1 MRTDRAP
8 TGTESAMNQLPFRLC
23 SALLLLGAGGGIASA
38 ADGLPGDNLVF
49 NPGFELARWNAP
61 AAWRLSEGDPGN
73 TFEWIASGRAGDEVH
88 SGDRSLRLN
97 ALRQP
102 APERSMEATTNPFRV
117 PPHARVEASVW
128 LKARDVV
135 TQEGAGWYGLR
146 ATLTA
151 RSASGV
157 KIEHRDL
164 MNDQGSFSWKK
175 IQGGMIVPEG
185 TALMDLSIKMTTC
198 TGTVWID
205 DADVRVVEELPAV
218 DLEGIRNPV
227 VIPRPWQSRLRGD
240 PFPLRSVAI
249 VNQRPDPRLR
259 DAVDS
264 FFSSIGIVH
273 EFLTGHNVPPGRYAT
288 QLILG
293 DSAHPALAREFYLRF
308 PEATWADLEEQGYF
322 LAVVPGAPQNLI
334 YLGANSHVGRFYAVQ
349 TLKQLI
355 RNRSVCVADILD
367 KPTVACRGIPMGLQW
382 FEQRHGEALRRLTQL
397 KLNFVWAQGS
407 FLDDCLSTDNWRR
420 DFTLSQKVAFRQF
433 IELYQKN
440 FIDVWIAFGPRG
452 KNPPLQYSSSAD
464 IDTIVRKMHVL
475 YTLGLRNFGLRFDDL
490 GNVGEDRLL
499 VPEDVRAF
507 NDDISAAQVYFI
519 HEVYSRLKSLH
530 PDIQFMVIPLDYSQT
545 GNHRGLTRGGARLR
559 QYRKLPA
566 DIGLYSVSYYDEDI
580 RAATCLTGR
589 PTVAVVSNF
598 YSEGIEDRNE
608 YAVPFVSFIDWQDA
622 AIRSRIAGFTW
633 LPKIPQRE
641 DAALISWCTTA
652 DFAWAPER
660 YDPQRSFQ
668 RAAAQYLGVWDETP
682 ATIGA
687 GLP

>member
-1 MRTDRAP
+1 MSKP
-8 TGTESAMNQLPFRLC
+8 SFRIC
-23 SALLLLGAGGGIASA
+23 SAWLLLGASAGFASA
-38 ADGLPGDNLVF
+38 VGGASGDNLVS
-49 NPGFELARWNAP
+49 NSGFEIARWNAP
-61 AAWRLSEGDPGN
+61 AAWRLSEGAQGN
-73 TFEWIASGRAGDEVH
+73 TFDWISGGLAGNDVH
-88 SGDRSLRLN
+88 SGDRSLRMN

-102 APERSMEATTNPFRV
+102 APERSMDATTNVFRV

-128 LKARDVV
+128 LKASAVA
-135 TQEGAGWYGLR
+135 TQEEDGGYGLR
-146 ATLTA
+146 VTLTA
-151 RSASGV
+151 RSGSGV

-164 MNDQGSFSWKK
+164 MNEQGSFSWKK

-185 TALMDLSIKMTTC
+185 AAVMDLSIKLTTC

-205 DADVRVVEELPAV
+205 DADVRVVEELSPV
-218 DLEGIRNPV
+218 DLDGVRNPV
-227 VIPRPWQSRLRGD
+227 VIPCPWQSRLRD
-240 PFPLRSVAI
+240 DKLPLHSVAI
-249 VNQRPDPRLR
+249 ANQRPDPRIR

-264 FFSSIGIVH
+264 LFTGLGLVH
-273 EFLTGHNVPPGRYAT
+273 DFLTGNDAPPGRYAT

-308 PEATWADLEEQGYF
+308 PNATWADLEEQGYF
-322 LAVVPGAPQNLI
+322 LAVVPGAQQNLI
-334 YLGANSHVGRFYAVQ
+334 YLGANSHIGRFYALQ
-349 TLKQLI
+349 TLQQLI
-355 RNRSVCVADILD
+355 QGRSIYVADILD
-367 KPTVACRGIPMGLQW
+367 RPTVTCRGIPMGLQW
-382 FEQRHGEALRRLTQL
+382 FEQRNGEALKRLTQL

-407 FLDDCLSTDNWRR
+407 FLNDCLSTDNWRL
-420 DFTLSQKVAFRQF
+420 DFTLSQKAAFKGF

-452 KNPPLQYSSSAD
+452 KNPPLQYSSAAD
-464 IDTIVRKMHVL
+464 IDTIVHKMDVL

-499 VPEDVRAF
+499 VAQDISAF
-507 NDDISAAQVYFI
+507 NGDIGAAQVYFI
-519 HEVYSRLKSLH
+519 YEVYSRLKSLH
-530 PDIQFMVIPLDYSQT
+530 PDIKFMVVPLDYSQT
-545 GNHRGLTRGGARLR
+545 GNHRGQTQGGLRLR

-566 DIGLYSVSYYDEDI
+566 DIGIYSVSYYDEDI
-580 RAATCLTGR
+580 LAATCLTGR
-589 PTVAVVSNF
+589 PTVTVVSNF

-608 YAVPFVSFIDWQDA
+608 YAVPVVSSIGWQDG
-622 AIRSRIAGFTW
+622 AIRSRISGFTW

-641 DAALISWCTTA
+641 DAALISWRTMA

-668 RAAAQYLGVWDETP
+668 LAAAQYLGVSDKTP

>member
-1 MRTDRAP
+1 
-8 TGTESAMNQLPFRLC
+8 MNQSSLRIY
-23 SALLLLGAGGGIASA
+23 SALLLLGAGAGFASA
-38 ADGLPGDNLVF
+38 AGGAAGDNLVA
-49 NPGFELARWNAP
+49 NPGFEVARWNAP
-61 AAWRLSEGDPGN
+61 AAWRLSEGAEDN
-73 TFEWIASGRAGDEVH
+73 TFDWISGGQAGQEVH
-88 SGDRSLRLN
+88 SGARSLRMN

-102 APERSMEATTNPFRV
+102 ALDRSMDATTNPFRV
-117 PPHARVEASVW
+117 LPYARVEASVW
-128 LKARDVV
+128 LKARDVA
-135 TQEGAGWYGLR
+135 TQEDAGGYGLR
-146 ATLTA
+146 VTLTA

-164 MNDQGSFSWKK
+164 MNEQGSFSWKK

-185 TALMDLSIKMTTC
+185 TVFMDLSIKMTTC

-205 DADVRVVEELPAV
+205 DAQVRVVEELPTV
-218 DLEGIRNPV
+218 NLDGFHRPV
-227 VIPRPWQSRLRGD
+227 VIPRPWQSRLSGD
-240 PFPLRSVAI
+240 KFELRSVSI
-249 VNQRPDPRLR
+249 MNQRPDPRIR
-259 DAVDS
+259 EAVAS
-264 FFSSIGIVH
+264 LFTSIGIVH
-273 EFLTGHNVPPGRYAT
+273 EFLTADSVPPGRYAT

-293 DSAHPALAREFYLRF
+293 DSAHPALSREFYLRF
-308 PEATWADLEEQGYF
+308 PQWTWADLEEQGYF
-322 LAVVPGAPQNLI
+322 LAVVPGAEQNLI
-334 YLGANSHVGRFYAVQ
+334 YLGANSPSGRFYAVG

-355 RNRSVCVADILD
+355 QNRSLYVADILD

-382 FEQRHGEALRRLTQL
+382 FEQREGEALRRMTQL

-407 FLDDCLSTDNWRR
+407 FLNDCLSTDNWRL
-420 DFTLSQKVAFRQF
+420 DFTPAQKAAFQEF

-452 KNPPLQYSSSAD
+452 KNPPLQYSSAAD
-464 IDTIVRKMHVL
+464 IDTLVHKMEVL

-499 VPEDVRAF
+499 VPQDISAF
-507 NDDISAAQVYFI
+507 NDDIGAAQVYFI
-519 HEVYSRLKSLH
+519 YEVYSRLKSLH
-530 PDIQFMVIPLDYSQT
+530 PDIKFMVVPLDYNQT
-545 GNHRGLTRGGARLR
+545 GNHRGQTRGGLRLR

-566 DIGLYSVSYYDEDI
+566 DIGIYSVSYYDEDI
-580 RAATCLTGR
+580 LAATCLTGR

-608 YAVPFVSFIDWQDA
+608 YAVPFVNLIDWQDS

-641 DAALISWCTTA
+641 DAALISWRTAA

-668 RAAAQYLGVWDETP
+668 RAAAQYLGVWDEAPVTS
-682 ATIGA
+682 GA

>member
-1 MRTDRAP
+1 MNKLSFTICRAI
-8 TGTESAMNQLPFRLC
+8 
-23 SALLLLGAGGGIASA
+23 LLLGVGAGPGSAAGGA
-38 ADGLPGDNLVF
+38 PGDNLVS
-49 NPGFELARWNAP
+49 NPGFESARWNTL
-61 AAWRLSEGDPGN
+61 AAWRLSEGAQGN
-73 TFEWIASGRAGDEVH
+73 TFDWISNGRVGDEVH
-88 SGDRSLRLN
+88 SGDRSLRMN

-102 APERSMEATTNPFRV
+102 ALDRSMDTTTNPFRV

-128 LKARDVV
+128 LKASGVA
-135 TQEGAGWYGLR
+135 TQEDASGYGLR
-146 ATLTA
+146 VTLTA

-164 MNDQGSFSWKK
+164 MNEQGSFSWKK

-185 TALMDLSIKMTTC
+185 TTIIDLSIKMTTC

-205 DADVRVVEELPAV
+205 DADVRVVEELPV
-218 DLEGIRNPV
+218 VNLDGIHNPV
-227 VIPRPWQSRLRGD
+227 LIPRPWQSRLSGD
-240 PFPLRSVAI
+240 KFELRSVSIA
-249 VNQRPDPRLR
+249 NQRPDPRLR

-264 FFSSIGIVH
+264 FFSSIGILH
-273 EFLTGHNVPPGRYAT
+273 AFLTGDRLPPGRYAT

-308 PEATWADLEEQGYF
+308 PNTTWADLEEQGYF
-322 LAVVPGAPQNLI
+322 LAVVPGTGQNLI
-334 YLGANSHVGRFYAVQ
+334 YLGANSHIGRFYAVQ

-355 RNRSVCVADILD
+355 QNGSVYVADILD
-367 KPTVACRGIPMGLQW
+367 KPTVACRGIAMGLQW
-382 FEQRHGEALRRLTQL
+382 FEQRNGEALRRLTQL

-407 FLDDCLSTDNWRR
+407 FLNDCLSTDNWRL
-420 DFTLSQKVAFRQF
+420 DFTPSQKAAFKEF
-433 IELYQKN
+433 IESYQKN

-452 KNPPLQYSSSAD
+452 KNPPLQYSSATD
-464 IDTIVRKMHVL
+464 IDTIVHKMDVL

-499 VPEDVRAF
+499 VPQDISAF
-507 NDDISAAQVYFI
+507 NDDIGAVQVYFI

-530 PDIQFMVIPLDYSQT
+530 PDIKFMVVPMDYSQT
-545 GNHRGLTRGGARLR
+545 GNHRGQTGGGLRLR
-559 QYRKLPA
+559 QYRKLPT
-566 DIGLYSVSYYDEDI
+566 DIGIYSVSYYDEDI
-580 RAATCLTGR
+580 LAATCLTGR

-608 YAVPFVSFIDWQDA
+608 YAVPFVSSIGWQNS

-641 DAALISWCTTA
+641 DAALISWRTAA
-652 DFAWAPER
+652 DFAWAPQR
-660 YDPQRSFQ
+660 YDPQQSFQ
-668 RAAAQYLGVWDETP
+668 LAAAKYLGVADGTP
-682 ATIGA
+682 ATIGS